1 MLGNPSTSQTDMA
14 GDNEIIMSLIGA
26 VVMNKAQGTDTNPD
40 GSRKI
45 DVGATFAPSLTLYDF
60 RDGNTAG
67 KSVRVWRC
75 QDGKGREKCTVLESR
90 DFAFAGTLGYTNQML
105 FGDKEGQ
112 NLPGSYANSIVG
124 KLSSCEDNKCG
135 FTAEQ
140 IGFVNAISSPVLSL
154 IKQVQSEPGAMSVLA
169 RDMAPVIADELAVR
183 FGEAALRA
191 ARSTYDGVKVTQPD
205 FVPAALKE
213 RAIELAAIR
222 KSAEGNQDRVL
233 KAKDMVKAIIEGN
246 PKVFTKTAQW

>member
-1 MLGNPSTSQTDMA
+1 MTYALPPPFRLLLVAAFSALLAACQS
-14 GDNEIIMSLIGA
+14 
-26 VVMNKAQGTDTNPD
+26 
-40 GSRKI
+40 
-45 DVGATFAPSLTLYDF
+45 APAP
-60 RDGNTAG
+60 R
-67 KSVRVWRC
+67 
-75 QDGKGREKCTVLESR
+75 
-90 DFAFAGTLGYTNQML
+90 
-105 FGDKEGQ
+105 
-112 NLPGSYANSIVG
+112 
-124 KLSSCEDNKCG
+124 G
-135 FTAEQ
+135 FTAAQ

-222 KSAEGNQDRVL
+222 KSAEGNQERIL
-233 KAKDMVKAIIEGN
+233 KSKDMDKAIIEGN
-246 PKVFTKTAQW
+246 PKVFTKTSQW